1 MFIIKSKYLISSV
14 ELVYKDHALVVEGE
28 KIVDILPNGEV
39 GERYPG
45 AEIIDK
51 SNSILMPGFI
61 NGHMHQY
68 GVLSRGIP
76 ANVEFKD
83 FEGFLWDYWWPF
95 IENRIALKEVKA
107 TTRASAMELIESG
120 VIGFCDT
127 LEAPNTEEGTLIEQA
142 KILEE
147 IGMKAILSLES
158 CERISRENGVK
169 CLEENASLIEWSRKN
184 SQLVEGIMCTH
195 TTFTCSEEFLKLAY
209 EKAKELK
216 APWQFHLSESIYEV
230 NYCLDKFNKRPVEY
244 LDDLGLLDERVLASQ
259 CVKVDGKEIKILKDR
274 GVRVVHMP
282 LSNCEVGGGFAP
294 IPDLLEAGVEVAL
307 GTDGYINDFFT
318 VMKSAFLLHKAVKE
332 DASVMP
338 AKKVFKMATEYG
350 AKVLGW
356 EDTGRLVTGNKADF
370 IIMEDNFKTPVTIDN
385 IFDQIVV
392 QGEKEYIDSVYINGK
407 AVLKDKKL
415 KTLDKEEVVKEMEKV
430 AEEFWKF

>member
-1 MFIIKSKYLISSV
+1 MLIIKGKYLVASAEDIYIDYS
-14 ELVYKDHALVVEGE
+14 LVVEGE
-28 KIVDILPNGEV
+28 NIVELLPNSEAENKYPNTEV
-39 GERYPG
+39 
-45 AEIIDK
+45 IDK
-51 SNSILMPGFI
+51 SDSIIMPGFI

-95 IENRIALKEVKA
+95 IENRIGLKEVKA
-107 TTRASAMELIESG
+107 TTKASAIELIESG

-127 LEAPNTEEGTLIEQA
+127 LEAPNTEEGTLIEQG
-142 KILEE
+142 KILEK
-147 IGMKAILSLES
+147 IGMKAVLSLES
-158 CERISRENGVK
+158 CERISYDNGVK
-169 CLEENASLIEWSRKN
+169 CLEENESLINWSRKN
-184 SQLVEGIMCTH
+184 SKNIGGIMCTH
-195 TTFTCSEEFLKLAY
+195 TTFTCSDKFLKLAQ
-209 EKAKELK
+209 EKANSLD

-230 NYCLDKFNKRPVEY
+230 NHCLKDYGKRPVNY
-244 LDDLGLLDERVLASQ
+244 LNDLGLLNENVLASQ
-259 CVKVDGKEIKILKDR
+259 CVKVDKDEIKILKEK
-274 GVRVVHMP
+274 GVKVVHMP

-318 VMKSAFLLHKAVKE
+318 VMKAAFLLHKASKE

-338 AKKVFKMATEYG
+338 ANKVFQMATEYG

-356 EDTGRLVTGNKADF
+356 NNTGKLVKGNKADF
-370 IIMEDNFKTPVTIDN
+370 IIMEDKFKTPVTIDN

-392 QGEKEYIDSVYINGK
+392 QGQKEFIHSVYIDGNPI
-407 AVLKDKKL
+407 LKDRRL
-415 KTLDKEEVVKEMEKV
+415 QGINKEEVSQDMRKV